1 MQLCQYYD
9 ILCYNLYL
17 MYILFVFVSHIDY
30 VTICMCR
37 IHGHHA
43 TSTHS
48 QRNPLKSMRWHVTPP
63 FFSHPSRFIFFL
75 CGKRNLNPTGT
86 HRSHGTCC
94 SQGCQMACVL
104 WSGVDVFE
112 KDPGHSLTPLLYRA
126 VDSYSYMDGTGW
138 PSTSTYLQFTK
149 EKATQ
154 KIPKVF

>member
-1 MQLCQYYD
+1 MCISYWLRNY
-9 ILCYNLYL
+9 
-17 MYILFVFVSHIDY
+17 MYV
-30 VTICMCR
+30 C
-37 IHGHHA
+37 
-43 TSTHS
+43 
-48 QRNPLKSMRWHVTPP
+48 
-63 FFSHPSRFIFFL
+63 FIFTDIMLPARTVREIHWNQCVGTWHPLFSPTL
-75 CGKRNLNPTGT
+75 LDSFFFFCGKRNLNPTGT

-138 PSTSTYLQFTK
+138 PTSTYLQFTK

-154 KIPKVF
+154 KIPKVYFNVVNPTINHLPR